1 MRRLTVLLFAFAAM
15 LCSAQEPSRE
25 EGLAGYWPFNGN
37 IQDEGPNRLLTV
49 PHNVS
54 WTKDRFGRPG
64 SALALNG
71 DHAYVEVPDHPALHL
86 YNFTYS
92 LWLRTED
99 WITND
104 AFFLAKRLDN
114 PANRFSIAIYPRSS
128 LLNTFICDSV
138 GNENYFH
145 SLSLWVCQP
154 NTWHNLAVVGDH
166 DDMSYLIYIDGE
178 LAGQKE
184 LNIAAAYDQ
193 NPLTFGVWALRDDFG
208 DFFKGQ
214 LDDIRIFNRAL
225 SPEEVWQ
232 LAADRPGGKAIGTAW
247 MNTELPDGRYVVHQM
262 EKQGIISNVP
272 FLFELKSRRPFWQTG
287 YFLGGSL
294 LAACLLALMAQ
305 YYRYNEKVHKQR
317 LELVRLQAL
326 EQERSRIARDL
337 HDDLGSGLSAIGLL
351 TEIARQKSQDA
362 GMDAEINQMAA
373 ASTELSR
380 KIREIIWLV
389 SARFDKLENLAGYLH
404 HFTLELFADAAT
416 ELEVRLPEEM
426 PIGPIGG
433 EQRRAFF
440 QAVKT
445 ALILLHQ
452 TTPARLRLEISQ
464 HEAFSLSL
472 QYSGPDWVTP
482 ESAAGRAFEQAL
494 RQLRE
499 SGGSFSLEKN
509 GQVMLLFSIQPRQA

>member
-15 LCSAQEPSRE
+15 LCSAQEPSPE
-25 EGLAGYWPFNGN
+25 EGLAGYWPFNSSV
-37 IQDEGPNRLLTV
+37 QDEGPNRLLTV
-49 PHNVS
+49 PHHVS

-71 DHAYVEVPDHPALHL
+71 DHSYVEVPDHPALHL

-128 LLNTFICDSV
+128 MLNTFICDSV

-154 NTWHNLAVVGDH
+154 STWHNLTVVGDY

-193 NPLTFGVWALRDDFG
+193 NPLTFGVWALRDDYG
-208 DFFKGQ
+208 DFFIGQ
-214 LDDIRIFNRAL
+214 LDDIRIYNRTL

-247 MNTELPDGRYVVHQM
+247 MNSELPDGRYVVHQM

-272 FLFELKSRRPFWQTG
+272 FPFELKSRRPFWQTG
-287 YFLGGSL
+287 YFLSGSL

-317 LELVRLQAL
+317 LELERLQAL
-326 EQERSRIARDL
+326 EQERSRIAHDL

-362 GMDAEINQMAA
+362 DLDAEINQMAA
-373 ASTELSR
+373 ASAELSR

-404 HFTLELFADAAT
+404 HFALELFADTAT

-426 PIGPIGG
+426 QAGPISG

-445 ALILLHQ
+445 ALILLHGQ
-452 TTPARLRLEISQ
+452 SPARLRLEISQ
-464 HEAFSLSL
+464 RETFSLSL
-472 QYSGPDWVTP
+472 QYSGAEWVTP

-494 RQLRE
+494 LQLRE

-509 GQVMLLFSIQPRQA
+509 GQVRLLFSIQPRQA